1 MGCSDSKPAPSSAQ
15 KPTQRKAAPA
25 KPRTGSD
32 LNRNDPAAVA
42 PPASDS
48 AAGGS
53 NSNAPAPKEGAVSNA
68 ALSECLPTVV
78 TAGTPVT
85 KVSQQGLKFD
95 LARSPTTCL
104 EDPPE
109 TTAATPDTFPSKMEL
124 SIDNSAASGSPATR
138 PKTKGLAHEAAS
150 RTRLAPGTRDDRR
163 LSLDANPGNWAQGGR
178 KASRLNDIMLE
189 KMMTKSPR
197 AKYHTKKFGERTPQF
212 SPLIPTSPTFPKA
225 GACTSDTGEISMMD
239 LPPLISGL
247 PTISG
252 TATPPPAAKLVKK
265 YSSTLKGAL
274 ARRQSSLK
282 RRGSKES
289 MSRRDEV
296 SLEGIRVEDSD
307 SDSEIYVYN
316 FKEKRRNR
324 NFDLRYANNGGL
336 LSPPLTE
343 EEQDVGA
350 SFKDAWVEAA
360 GLQAL
365 GNCYEAKMR
374 WEPIVESV
382 RQSRKENPKVPEKL
396 VWHAVNNWCC
406 ALHDNGDYNTA
417 ERHLRKALRQKPT
430 GASDE
435 DEVLSI
441 VLNYNMALVLQDK
454 GSGPMA
460 DPDNLASV
468 EEHMRI
474 ATEMLAKRNGVDEVM
489 TLTALSELSLAVFE
503 NARIVESYL
512 LACRVKEGY
521 AALDFKPGDGEYDLA
536 SIRLTEVFEVQEW
549 YDEDNKSATE
559 EELLIVK
566 QANTTLGC
574 RWVENR
580 LDGITA
586 QSPHCLSS
594 CIGKV
599 LRSVNGVEVA
609 TKGQLDAF
617 TREATFLVLWF
628 EEEGAGDGV
637 GERKMS
643 RVETVGTSAP
653 TSPDVTNLSFATKQH
668 MLQNMPSLND
678 LPKCRSEYLEA
689 GSADATS
696 ESSAEWD

>member
-1 MGCSDSKPAPSSAQ
+1 MACGEQLVLRSA
-15 KPTQRKAAPA
+15 
-25 KPRTGSD
+25 
-32 LNRNDPAAVA
+32 
-42 PPASDS
+42 
-48 AAGGS
+48 
-53 NSNAPAPKEGAVSNA
+53 
-68 ALSECLPTVV
+68 
-78 TAGTPVT
+78 
-85 KVSQQGLKFD
+85 
-95 LARSPTTCL
+95 
-104 EDPPE
+104 
-109 TTAATPDTFPSKMEL
+109 
-124 SIDNSAASGSPATR
+124 
-138 PKTKGLAHEAAS
+138 
-150 RTRLAPGTRDDRR
+150 
-163 LSLDANPGNWAQGGR
+163 
-178 KASRLNDIMLE
+178 
-189 KMMTKSPR
+189 
-197 AKYHTKKFGERTPQF
+197 
-212 SPLIPTSPTFPKA
+212 
-225 GACTSDTGEISMMD
+225 
-239 LPPLISGL
+239 
-247 PTISG
+247 
-252 TATPPPAAKLVKK
+252 
-265 YSSTLKGAL
+265 
-274 ARRQSSLK
+274 RQ
-282 RRGSKES
+282 
-289 MSRRDEV
+289 
-296 SLEGIRVEDSD
+296 
-307 SDSEIYVYN
+307 
-316 FKEKRRNR
+316 
-324 NFDLRYANNGGL
+324 RYAIF
-336 LSPPLTE
+336 LS
-343 EEQDVGA
+343 
-350 SFKDAWVEAA
+350 SFACSYFPHH
-360 GLQAL
+360 AL
-365 GNCYEAKMR
+365 PA
-374 WEPIVESV
+374 
-382 RQSRKENPKVPEKL
+382 
-396 VWHAVNNWCC
+396 
-406 ALHDNGDYNTA
+406 GDYNTA

-468 EEHMRI
+468 EEHMRV

-521 AALDFKPGDGEYDLA
+521 ASLDFKPGDSEYDLA
-536 SIRLTEVFEVQEW
+536 STRLTEVFEVQEW

-586 QSPHCLSS
+586 QTPHCLSS

-628 EEEGAGDGV
+628 EEEGGDVSIEGV
-637 GERKMS
+637 DRKMS
-643 RVETVGTSAP
+643 RAETVGTSAP
-653 TSPDVTNLSFATKQH
+653 TSPDVTNLSFGAKQH

-696 ESSAEWD
+696 ESSTEWD